1 MVTNALL
8 EGGLL
13 HSNPNFISEKKPVD
27 FVPANESVAGHAQT
41 GQTSPANAAW
51 EDAQSP
57 RPYHR
62 LSQRVYSISYGA
74 VATSGNFSIS
84 FIQNTSSAM
93 MKGLYSH
100 EVGNISLYFG
110 W

>member
-1 MVTNALL
+1 MFTNALL

-13 HSNPNFISEKKPVD
+13 TSNPNMQKGPGK
-27 FVPANESVAGHAQT
+27 
-41 GQTSPANAAW
+41 
-51 EDAQSP
+51 DAT
-57 RPYHR
+57 PYHDLNR
-62 LSQRVYSISYGA
+62 LVWSANYGA
-74 VATSGNFSIS
+74 VVSSGHFGIS

-100 EVGNISLYFG
+100 EVGNLSVYYA